1 MTNAET
7 PSTIELAL
15 MTEETYGP
23 WLAEAIREYA
33 GDLAI
38 NNGLSP
44 EAALARSAR
53 DFNELLPQGPAT
65 PKHHVYSI
73 LAAPEPGSERQPIGV
88 IWFAERD
95 NPPSAFVYDFHVDAA
110 YRGRGYG
117 AQALLA
123 IEAKVKALGLNRIGL
138 HVFGHNTGAR
148 RLYER
153 LGYQITNI
161 NMAKDLE

>member
-1 MTNAET
+1 MIDAKG
-7 PSTIELAL
+7 TIELAL
-15 MTEETYGP
+15 MTQEAYGP

-73 LAAPEPGSERQPIGV
+73 LAAPEPRSARRPIGV

-95 NPPSAFVYDFHVDAA
+95 NPPCAFVYDFMVDAA

-123 IEAKVKALGLNRIGL
+123 IEAKVKALGLKRIGL
-138 HVFGHNTGAR
+138 HVFGHNHGAR

>member
-1 MTNAET
+1 MPNAEAV
-7 PSTIELAL
+7 IELAP
-15 MTEETYGP
+15 MTPETYGA
-23 WLAEAIREYA
+23 WLVEAIREYA
-33 GDLAI
+33 ADLAA

-44 EAALARSAR
+44 EAALARSER
-53 DFNELLPQGPAT
+53 DFHELLPQGPAT
-65 PKHHVYSI
+65 PQQHVYSI
-73 LAAPEPGSERQPIGV
+73 LAAPEPGSAARPIGV

-95 NPPSAFVYDFHVDAA
+95 NPPTAFVYDFSVDAA

-123 IEAKVKALGLNRIGL
+123 IEARVKALGLTRIGP
-138 HVFGHNTGAR
+138 HVFGHNHGAR

-153 LGYQITNI
+153 LGYQVTNV

>member
-1 MTNAET
+1 MAENEIALAVMT
-7 PSTIELAL
+7 P
-15 MTEETYGP
+15 ETYGP

-33 GDLAI
+33 ADLAA
-38 NNGLSP
+38 NNGLSA
-44 EAALARSAR
+44 EAALARSEH

-65 PKHHVYSI
+65 PQQHVFSI
-73 LAAPEPGSERQPIGV
+73 LAAPEPGAAVRPIGV

-95 NPPSAFVYDFHVDAA
+95 NPPTAFVYDFSVEPA

-123 IEAKVKALGLNRIGL
+123 IEAKVKALGLKRIGL
-138 HVFGHNTGAR
+138 HVFGKNTGAR

-153 LGYQITNI
+153 LGYQTTNV
-161 NMAKDLE
+161 NMAKELE